1 MNPTDL
7 ERGIDAAIA
16 LVGILSANVDAPS
29 GDIIAWARVAEPR
42 EYAAAPA
49 ERGHRGMGGM
59 DV

>member
-1 MNPTDL
+1 MDL

-16 LVGILSANVDAPS
+16 LVGIISTNADAPS

-42 EYAAAPA
+42 EYAAAA
-49 ERGHRGMGGM
+49 ARRGHGGVGGM